1 MVRVALNRE
10 LQFLHNI
17 LLDMARSVDEMFKGV
32 IRAFENRDKKL
43 AQEIIK
49 FDDQI
54 DYYDHMINVSALEIL
69 ALQQPVAKD
78 LRTVVSALDI
88 SRNLERLADQAV
100 NIAEMVLHLA
110 EEKNGFIEN
119 CKIDLLPMAKEA
131 LYMLEQA
138 INAFVKEDVK
148 IAREV
153 INRDEVV
160 DQMKVDLREKIESCL
175 KDFPESLKSGFDYL
189 LVVENL
195 ERVADLACNIGE
207 NIIFVV
213 EGKLLK
219 GETPERISTLTFE
232 QLEESLTFQ
241 LLKRHAR
248 LIIECL
254 SRLPLSL
261 EAYFDGNEERLREI
275 ARDINEIEKEAD
287 KVKTNVRGHL
297 PKGLILPVEKFELFM
312 YLKEQDALADL
323 GEALLKLLLLRKVQ
337 LSLSLKQELT
347 RLLEQSL
354 EPISYFEELVAQT
367 LRYLSYWDAEARERA
382 KKLVRS
388 VRHSQFVTEELA
400 FRLKETIYKEIK
412 EPLDF
417 FHISKIV
424 DVIALISTHM
434 ENTADLLRAM
444 IAK

>member
-1 MVRVALNRE
+1 MVRIALNKE

-17 LLDMARSVDEMFKGV
+17 LLDMARSVDEMVRGV
-32 IRAFENRDKKL
+32 IKAFDERDKKM

-54 DYYDHMINVSALEIL
+54 DYYDHMINVSALEVL

-78 LRTVVSALDI
+78 LRVVVGSLDI

-100 NIAEMVLHLA
+100 NIAEMVIHLA
-110 EEKNGFIEN
+110 EEKDGLVES

-138 INAFVKEDVK
+138 INAFIKGDVR

-160 DQMKVDLREKIESCL
+160 DQMKVDLRERIEACL
-175 KDFPESLKSGFDYL
+175 RDYPESLKSGLDYL

-207 NIIFVV
+207 NVIFVV
-213 EGKLLK
+213 EGRLLK
-219 GETPERISTLTFE
+219 GETPEKVAPTATER
-232 QLEESLTFQ
+232 LEESLTFQ
-241 LLKRHAR
+241 LLKRHTR

-254 SRLPLSL
+254 TRLPLSL
-261 EAYFDGNEERLREI
+261 EAYFTEDYERLREI

-287 KVKTNVRGHL
+287 KIKANIRSHL
-297 PKGLILPVEKFELFM
+297 PKGLILPVEKFELFL

-323 GEALLKLLLLRKVQ
+323 GEELLKLLLLRRI
-337 LSLSLKQELT
+337 SLSAEIRQELT

-354 EPISYFEELVAQT
+354 EPVSYFEDLVAQT
-367 LRYLSYWDAEARERA
+367 FRYLSNWDEEARERA
-382 KKLVRS
+382 KNLVRS

-400 FRLKETIYKEIK
+400 FKLKDKIYQDIK
-412 EPLDF
+412 DPLDF
-417 FHISKIV
+417 FQITKIV
-424 DVIALISTHM
+424 EVIALISTHA

>member
-1 MVRVALNRE
+1 MVRIALNKE

-17 LLDMARSVDEMFKGV
+17 LSDMARSVDEMVRGV
-32 IRAFENRDKKL
+32 IKAFDERDKKM

-54 DYYDHMINVSALEIL
+54 DYYDHMINVSALEVL

-78 LRTVVSALDI
+78 LRVVVGSLDI

-100 NIAEMVLHLA
+100 NIAEMVIHLA
-110 EEKNGFIEN
+110 EEKDGLVES

-138 INAFVKEDVK
+138 INAFIKEDVR

-160 DQMKVDLREKIESCL
+160 DQMKVDLRERIEACL
-175 KDFPESLKSGFDYL
+175 RDYPESLKSGLDYL

-207 NIIFVV
+207 NVIFVV
-213 EGKLLK
+213 EGRLLK
-219 GETPERISTLTFE
+219 GETPEKVAPTATER
-232 QLEESLTFQ
+232 LEESLTFQ
-241 LLKRHAR
+241 LLKRHTR

-254 SRLPLSL
+254 TRLPLSL
-261 EAYFDGNEERLREI
+261 EAYFTEDYERLREI

-287 KVKTNVRGHL
+287 KIKANIRSHL
-297 PKGLILPVEKFELFM
+297 PKGLILPVEKFELFL

-323 GEALLKLLLLRKVQ
+323 GEELLKLLLLRRI
-337 LSLSLKQELT
+337 SLSAEIRQELT

-354 EPISYFEELVAQT
+354 EPVSYFEDLVAQT
-367 LRYLSYWDAEARERA
+367 FRYLSNWDEEARERA
-382 KKLVRS
+382 KNLVRS

-400 FRLKETIYKEIK
+400 FKLKDKIYQDIK
-412 EPLDF
+412 DPLDF
-417 FHISKIV
+417 FQITKIV
-424 DVIALISTHM
+424 EVIALISTHA